1 MPKIKLTHE
10 EKAQIAYLQQRKS
23 FLIDQFI
30 GACEEI
36 NDQIKAV
43 KNGEWKKAQEAYLD
57 EREKE

>member
-1 MPKIKLTHE
+1 MTRLSHE
-10 EKAQIAYLQQRKS
+10 EKMQIKYLQERKS

-36 NDQIKAV
+36 NEQIKAV

-57 EREKE
+57 ERAKE